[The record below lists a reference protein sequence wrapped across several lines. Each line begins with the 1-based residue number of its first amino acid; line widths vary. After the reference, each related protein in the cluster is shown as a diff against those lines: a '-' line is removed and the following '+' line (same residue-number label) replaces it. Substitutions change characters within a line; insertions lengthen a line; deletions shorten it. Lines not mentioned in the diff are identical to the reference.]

1 MARRND
7 FAAFLVLSM
16 FLVAACGPDTIFL
29 RPALDTPAHHVKNGH
44 SLLTRGKIDAA
55 HAEFIR
61 AKSLDEGYAPAYVG
75 LALIQG
81 HRGDVDGGFQTLEKA
96 TGQGCFTP
104 APFNLV
110 AVVVRLEGTLHG
122 DTQIVGLNRGERGQ
136 FHAQP
141 GQVQPGHLFVQ
152 LFRQGVDFSF
162 VAARSQFDLGQA
174 LVGEAVAHH
183 EAGVAGGA
191 SQVHQPPFGQNDDRP
206 AGFEGSTCPPGV

>member
-96 TGQGCFTP
+96 RSIVATP
-104 APFNLV
+104 DEAK
-110 AVVVRLEGTLHG
+110 AVDRGFDQLESMRSTVR
-122 DTQIVGLNRGERGQ
+122 N
-136 FHAQP
+136 
-141 GQVQPGHLFVQ
+141 
-152 LFRQGVDFSF
+152 
-162 VAARSQFDLGQA
+162 
-174 LVGEAVAHH
+174 
-183 EAGVAGGA
+183 
-191 SQVHQPPFGQNDDRP
+191 
-206 AGFEGSTCPPGV
+206 